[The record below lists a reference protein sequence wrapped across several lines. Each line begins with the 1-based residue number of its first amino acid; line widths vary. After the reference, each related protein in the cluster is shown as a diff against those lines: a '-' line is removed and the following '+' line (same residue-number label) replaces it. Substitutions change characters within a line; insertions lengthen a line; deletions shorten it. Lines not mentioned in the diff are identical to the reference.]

1 MQAEAAQPAFWGAYV
16 QELGSGEVL
25 YTNNAG
31 NPFIPASNQKILTS
45 ATALDALG
53 SEYRYKTVLYFD
65 GSVGGDELQGD
76 LILKGSGDPT
86 FGSVEVS
93 GEDPLRAWARRLAEL
108 GVKRID
114 GRIIGDDNA
123 FDDRPYAEGWDID
136 YITSQASRALGVTTS
151 GLAYKD
157 NVVQVRITAGGTNQ
171 APEIS
176 TQPGGFLNIRND
188 LTTAGRR
195 RGISVR
201 TSRDFGS
208 ETIRLQGSI
217 PRTYDGTI
225 VTPVTNATL
234 FAVNT
239 FRQYLQQFG
248 IELDGEA
255 ADIDDLEDFEYSEEQ
270 PLFVYVS
277 PPLSEILAIVNKESN
292 NFYAEQVFR
301 TFSWGGSA
309 DGGEKRVKE
318 LLSRAG
324 ASTNGVS
331 VRDGSGLSRKDM
343 ITPEAMAKLLAHMN
357 NHRERRAFL
366 ASLAE
371 GGEANSTL
379 RYRLHNVPVRA
390 KTGSLEFVRT
400 LSGYATG
407 PSGQTYAF
415 AVFANNYTG
424 PSYQVTQT
432 IDRIVREVASSGT
445 TS

>member
-25 YTNNAG
+25 YTNNAD